1 MDLMDLNN
9 ILKKAT
15 NFKDRHSQKNFIAF
29 VIKCFFFIIPA
40 LLLGNYTDRTVEKI
54 KKNKIFGNNTFF
66 YIFFQTM
73 IIIISLYL
81 ILLISTDYINSFG
94 FTLSGNLF
102 ITLYFGIQINYILMI
117 KDFLNKNY

>member
-1 MDLMDLNN
+1 MYLNK

-15 NFKDRHSQKNFIAF
+15 NFKDRHSQKNFFAF

-40 LLLGNYTDRTVEKI
+40 LVLGNYTDRMVEKV
-54 KKNKIFGNNTFF
+54 KKNKILGNNTLY
-66 YIFFQTM
+66 YILLQTM
-73 IIIISLYL
+73 IVIISLYL

-102 ITLYFGIQINYILMI
+102 ITLYFGTQINYILMI
-117 KDFLNKNY
+117 KECLNNNY

>member
-1 MDLMDLNN
+1 MDLNN

-40 LLLGNYTDRTVEKI
+40 IVLGNYTDRMVEKI
-54 KKNKIFGNNTFF
+54 KKNKILGSNTLY
-66 YIFFQTM
+66 YILLQTI

-81 ILLISTDYINSFG
+81 ILLISSDYINSFG

-102 ITLYFGIQINYILMI
+102 ISLYVGIQINYILMI
-117 KDFLNKNY
+117 KEYLNKKY